1 MFAGYIRHRRL
12 IAAMV
17 AALAVCTV
25 AIAGCGTAAR
35 SDGPGHTV
43 LVVRDHAN
51 GTTVSVG
58 VGDSLK
64 LILASSYW
72 TVAGSS
78 MPHVLRQDGPAML
91 LARPKSC
98 PDVAGLGC
106 TPVRIVFTALTRGRA
121 VIRASRTTCGE
132 ALRCVGKNATRFIL
146 TVVVTKTN

>member
-1 MFAGYIRHRRL
+1 MFAGHSQHRRL
-12 IAAMV
+12 MAAVV
-17 AALAVCTV
+17 AALAACTV
-25 AIAGCGTAAR
+25 ASAGCGTAT
-35 SDGPGHTV
+35 SSNGPGRTV

-72 TVAGSS
+72 NVAGSS
-78 MPHVLRQDGPAML
+78 MPHVLLQDGPAVL

-98 PDVAGLGC
+98 PDIAGLGC
-106 TPVRIVFTALTRGRA
+106 TPVQIVFKALSRGKA

-132 ALRCVGKNATRFIL
+132 ALACVGKKATRFTL
-146 TVVVTKTN
+146 TVVVT